1 VAVGG
6 RESELGRRADHP
18 SGRSSACAAGCEETL
33 ARRRRYERANLER
46 RRKHIAT
53 PGLTSSAEFES
64 LAEAEPRA
72 RPGPRRAAA
81 CSGTFELE
89 SHQNDS
95 ASRRGRR
102 QWQRR
107 LILRALGRVLAR
119 QLAPCAVLRCGQ
131 GDVGAREC
139 GTNEICQRLTRL
151 VASEAPAEA
160 QSTGA
165 TGAGGGQ
172 TASATGCFETSAEAL
187 GENSEEKEG
196 NSGDAGASLS
206 PRSCLLRRRGLGRF
220 LGRVALRPFSTTV
233 MSARK
238 TTKFPKNDAA
248 WEVEHGG
255 SG

>member
-1 VAVGG
+1 VAAQ
-6 RESELGRRADHP
+6 ADLEGSRP
-18 SGRSSACAAGCEETL
+18 RPRSSARAVRCVEVW
-33 ARRRRYERANLER
+33 ARRCR
-46 RRKHIAT
+46 
-53 PGLTSSAEFES
+53 
-64 LAEAEPRA
+64 
-72 RPGPRRAAA
+72 
-81 CSGTFELE
+81 
-89 SHQNDS
+89 
-95 ASRRGRR
+95 
-102 QWQRR
+102 
-107 LILRALGRVLAR
+107 
-119 QLAPCAVLRCGQ
+119 
-131 GDVGAREC
+131 AREC

-220 LGRVALRPFSTTV
+220 LDRVALRPFSTTV
-233 MSARK
+233 MSGPK
-238 TTKFPKNDAA
+238 STKFPKNGAA
-248 WEVEHGG
+248 WEVEDGG